1 MSSPS
6 VPRLITEPL
15 GGSPLS
21 RFVAGGESNWL
32 APSPRTPAA
41 WKARIHDVASSADW
55 RERLARLA
63 PAMNA
68 GGVAA
73 ARLRRVVEQGGVVV
87 TTGQQPGLFGGP
99 VYTWSK
105 ALTALALADQLERM
119 SGVPVAPVFWA
130 ATDDADL
137 AEASVTAVALPG
149 GAERLAMTPHAET
162 RTGAAMCV
170 TPLGDVTRELRLLAE
185 AAGSSALEAPI
196 IAAQTAYRAG
206 ATVGSA
212 FVTLLR
218 ALLEPLGIVVFDAGH
233 AAARAAMGTITT
245 SALERAAEIAGA
257 LTRRATEMRTAGFEP
272 QVAEMEEFSLVFEW
286 AGDGVKARVPVAGAA
301 RALALPAE
309 RRSPNVLLRP
319 IAERSMLPTVAYAA
333 GPGELAYFAQVSAVA
348 DALGAMNPLAVPRWS
363 CTIIEPKVQ
372 RLLDK
377 YDITPGALED
387 PHAAERRHAQR
398 SIPPEARSALEK
410 ARAQVADLDVSLRAL
425 SHADPSL
432 LDERVAE
439 GHTRRAA
446 WLVEHL
452 ERRIRT
458 AVKRREDDAMR
469 AIATARGSVVPF
481 GQRQERVLNFLPF
494 HARHGNALVEAMREA
509 ASEHARKLIG
519 T

>member
-1 MSSPS
+1 MSTSS
-6 VPRLITEPL
+6 VPRVITEPL

-21 RFVAGGESNWL
+21 RFVAGGESSWL
-32 APSPRTPAA
+32 SPSPRTPAA
-41 WKARIHDVASSADW
+41 WKARIQDIASSADW
-55 RERLARLA
+55 RNQLARLD
-63 PAMNA
+63 PALNA
-68 GGVAA
+68 SGPAA
-73 ARLRRVVEQGGVVV
+73 ARLHRVIEQRGVVI

-99 VYTWSK
+99 IYTWSK
-105 ALTALALADQLERM
+105 ALTALAMADQLERV

-149 GAERLAMTPHAET
+149 GAERLVMPPHPEA
-162 RTGAAMCV
+162 RSGRAMCL
-170 TPLGDVTRELRLLAE
+170 TPLGDVARELRLLAE
-185 AAGSSALEAPI
+185 AAGSSALAAPI
-196 IAAQTAYRAG
+196 IAAQAAYRPG

-218 ALLEPLGIVVFDAGH
+218 ALLEPLGITVLDAGH
-233 AAARAAMGTITT
+233 PSARAAMDPIT
-245 SALERAAEIAGA
+245 SIALERAPSIATALTARSAEI
-257 LTRRATEMRTAGFEP
+257 RAAGFEP
-272 QVAEMEEFSLVFEW
+272 QVADMEQVALVFEW
-286 AGDGVKARVPVAGAA
+286 DADGTKARVPMSRAT
-301 RALALPAE
+301 RALALPAD

-319 IAERSMLPTVAYAA
+319 IAERALLPTVAYAA
-333 GPGELAYFAQVSAVA
+333 GPGELAYFAQVSAAA
-348 DALGAMNPLAVPRWS
+348 DAMGAAQPVAVPRWS

-410 ARAQVADLDVSLRAL
+410 ARAQVADLDVTLRAL

-452 ERRIRT
+452 ERRLRG
-458 AVKRREDDAMR
+458 AVKRREEDAMR
-469 AIATARGSVVPF
+469 AIATARGSVAPF
-481 GQRQERVLNFLPF
+481 GERQERVLNFLPF
-494 HARHGNALVEAMREA
+494 QARHGSALVDAMLV
-509 ASEHARKLIG
+509 ASAEHARKLIG